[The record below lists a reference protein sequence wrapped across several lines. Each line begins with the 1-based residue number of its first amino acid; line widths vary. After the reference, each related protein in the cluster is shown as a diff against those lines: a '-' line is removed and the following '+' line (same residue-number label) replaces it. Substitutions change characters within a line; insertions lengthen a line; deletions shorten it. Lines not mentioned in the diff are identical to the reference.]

1 MLSIKAFNNKNVYYG
16 KCLLAKWKLGKWHTD
31 NFALFTALTG
41 DIYIPTKCQPF
52 GIQS

>member
-1 MLSIKAFNNKNVYYG
+1 MLIG
-16 KCLLAKWKLGKWHTD
+16 KMESRKVAHND

-41 DIYIPTKCQPF
+41 DAYIPTKCQPF